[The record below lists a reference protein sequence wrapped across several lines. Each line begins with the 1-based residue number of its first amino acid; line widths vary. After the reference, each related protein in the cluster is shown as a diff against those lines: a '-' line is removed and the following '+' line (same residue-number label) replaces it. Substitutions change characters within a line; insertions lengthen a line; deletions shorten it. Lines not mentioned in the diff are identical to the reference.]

1 MTAVNQTHSEVATP
15 VATPSWLVVTLNG
28 VNQFLNVVR
37 DSGQEVVVVRRV
49 GRRGGQQL
57 DNRTQRTLFAQD
69 RAVVNPV

>member
-15 VATPSWLVVTLNG
+15 VTAPSRLVVTLNG
-28 VNQFLNVVR
+28 VNQFLDVVR

>member
-1 MTAVNQTHSEVATP
+1 MTAVNQTHGEVATP
-15 VATPSWLVVTLNG
+15 VATPSRLVVTLNG

-37 DSGQEVVVVRRV
+37 DSGQEVVLVRRV